1 MRPTTSQSWYKS
13 LTSEELRTMAAA
25 TARRLLPWGDRSQP
39 LTSEELKMMVA
50 AITVLLLRWGIRD
63 VPVGVRS
70 VFGVLL
76 MVAGVFGF
84 LPIIGFWLFPIGVAF
99 VALDVPWT
107 RQHIHDWM
115 ERLEKRIEQAG

>member
-1 MRPTTSQSWYKS
+1 MV
-13 LTSEELRTMAAA
+13 AA
-25 TARRLLPWGDRSQP
+25 TARRLPPWGDRSQP
-39 LTSEELKMMVA
+39 LTADELKMMVA
-50 AITVLLLRWGIRD
+50 AITVLLLRWGIRR

-70 VFGVLL
+70 VFGILL

-115 ERLEKRIEQAG
+115 ERLEKRIEQAK